1 MFGALDTSTSGLVAQ
16 RTRMDT
22 IAANLANSSTVTT
35 DGVTNSPFQRRIAL
49 MTTGDGR
56 GNQDGVHVAE
66 IMLDPAPFR
75 QRYQPS
81 HPMANDDG
89 YVSYP
94 NIDSIVEQINALE
107 AARSYEANITAAE
120 ATKRMMQSS
129 LSLLS

>member
-56 GNQDGVHVAE
+56 GNQDGVHVAPE
-66 IMLDPAPFR
+66 
-75 QRYQPS
+75 
-81 HPMANDDG
+81 
-89 YVSYP
+89 
-94 NIDSIVEQINALE
+94 
-107 AARSYEANITAAE
+107 
-120 ATKRMMQSS
+120 
-129 LSLLS
+129 